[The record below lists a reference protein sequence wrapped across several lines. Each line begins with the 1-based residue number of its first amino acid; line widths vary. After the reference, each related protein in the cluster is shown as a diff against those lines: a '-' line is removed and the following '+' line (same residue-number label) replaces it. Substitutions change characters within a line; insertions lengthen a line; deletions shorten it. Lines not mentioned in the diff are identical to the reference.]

1 MRGERATKSAAT
13 AGAALAAALLAALA
27 LVQTSSRRGAGPTPV
42 LYTVASAH
50 LDSQWRWTYP
60 ATISEYLPRTVRL
73 NLGLIRRFPRYVF
86 NFGGANRYLMLAEHY
101 PELLAEVRR
110 QVAAGRWF
118 PSGALFEECDANI
131 AAPESVIRQILY
143 GGRVFRSLLGRSSAE
158 LMLPDSFGFPASLP
172 SVMAHCGLRGFS
184 TQKLTWGS
192 SAPAG
197 GPGSPQGTPPGIP
210 FNVGFWEGVDGRG
223 VVAALNPGPYDGRV
237 WYDLS
242 RSPGAAGYSERA
254 LARMVDW
261 PRRIARNGAGS
272 GLFADY
278 MYHGAGDRGGAPPP
292 ATLALQEAIVARGR
306 ARLPLPPRRLGL
318 QVGDALPAGGAVA
331 AVGRGPVRVLPA
343 SAERMFLDIDAR
355 QAARLPRYRGEMQLR
370 EHSAGVLTSQGYVKR
385 WNRRDEVM
393 ADAAERAS
401 LAGEWLGGLD
411 YPRRELADAW
421 ALVLAAQ
428 FHDILAGTCLPEAYE
443 YSWNDQL
450 LALNRFRSILAGS
463 AGAVAAALD
472 TRTAGVPV
480 VVFNPL
486 ETERE
491 DLVEAESPFA
501 GGAPPAVR
509 VFDPDGREVPAQRN
523 DDGRIVFLARVP
535 AVGFAVY
542 DLRAAAAAAAAPA
555 SAGALKAG
563 DGMLENEF
571 YRVRL
576 DRNGDVASIY
586 AKELGRELLAAPLR
600 LEIKTDAPRAF
611 PAWNMEWRDQA
622 RRPRHLVSAPARVRV
637 RERGPAR
644 VALEIERR
652 GEGSRFVQAVRLAA
666 GEGGRRLEFVD
677 AVDWRTAGAHLKA
690 VFPLTA
696 RNRLADYN
704 LDVGVVRRPVDG
716 PHMFEMAAQRWFDL
730 SDAGGAFGV
739 TVLSGC
745 KYGSDRPEEGTLRLT
760 LLRTPAAAGIH
771 AQEATQDWGRHE
783 FAYALAAHAGDWRR
797 GGSDRQAVRL
807 DQPLLPFRSPRHG
820 GFLGRRFSFLRLSH
834 PAARVL
840 ALKKAEAGGE
850 VIVRLVE
857 SWGRGAPGVRL
868 GFAAPVLAVRE
879 VDGQERP
886 LAGSGARLE
895 RGELVVDL
903 GPFQLRTFAVTLAPP
918 QRTVGRPAQETL
930 SLAPDVRIV
939 SRGGEAAAGGFD
951 LRGRCV
957 PAELL
962 PAAVGFQ
969 GVTFRLSAADDPA
982 GQAVACRGQEIALPA
997 GRYAA
1002 LLVLAA
1008 GVGDRRAVFRVDGRP
1023 RELPVQDWQGFIGQ
1037 WDRRLWKR
1045 DASSPPACVGLEAG
1059 FVKAAPVAWFARHR
1073 HAADGRDE
1081 PYAYAYA
1088 FAYSI
1093 PLPGRARALRLPDD
1107 PRVRV
1112 LAVTA
1117 VGEERAL
1124 FPLWPAA
1131 DGLRPGRP

>member
-1 MRGERATKSAAT
+1 MSSERTTKKAA
-13 AGAALAAALLAALA
+13 AVGAALGATLLAVLA
-27 LVQTSSRRGAGPTPV
+27 LVQSSSRHGAGPAPV
-42 LYTVASAH
+42 LYAVASAH
-50 LDSQWRWTYP
+50 LDSQWLWTYP

-73 NLGLIRRFPRYVF
+73 NLGLIRRYPHYVF
-86 NFGGANRYLMLAEHY
+86 NFGGANRYLMLAEYY
-101 PELLAEVRR
+101 PELLAAVRR
-110 QVAAGRWF
+110 QVAAGSWF
-118 PSGALFEECDANI
+118 PSGALFEECDANL
-131 AAPESVIRQILY
+131 AAPESVIRQVLY
-143 GGRVFRSLLGRSSAE
+143 GGRAFRSLLGRSSAE

-172 SVMAHCGLRGFS
+172 TVIAHCGLRGFS

-242 RSPGAAGYSERA
+242 RSPRAAGYPARA
-254 LARMVDW
+254 TARMVDW

-278 MYHGAGDRGGAPPP
+278 MYHGAGDRGGAPLL
-292 ATLALQEAIVARGR
+292 ASLALLEAIVARR
-306 ARLPLPPRRLGL
+306 SARLPPPPRRLGL
-318 QVGDALPAGGAVA
+318 EAGAALPAGGAAA

-385 WNRRDEVM
+385 WNRRAEVM

-428 FHDILAGTCLPEAYE
+428 FHDILAGTCRPEAYA

-450 LALNRFRSILAGS
+450 LALNRFRSVLAGA

-491 DLVEAESPFA
+491 DLVEAEAPFA

-542 DLRAAAAAAAAPA
+542 DLRAAAAAPA
-555 SAGALKAG
+555 VAGELKAG
-563 DGMLENEF
+563 DGMLENAF

-576 DRNGDVASIY
+576 DRAGDVASIY

-611 PAWNMEWRDQA
+611 PAWNMEWRDQS
-622 RRPRHLVSAPARVRV
+622 RPPRHLVSAPARVRV

-644 VALEIERR
+644 VALEIERF

-666 GEGGRRLEFVD
+666 GEAGRRLEF
-677 AVDWRTAGAHLKA
+677 AATVDWRTGAAHLKA
-690 VFPLTA
+690 VFPLAA

-716 PHMFEMAAQRWFDL
+716 PGMFEMAAQRWFDL

-739 TVLSGC
+739 TVLSDC
-745 KYGSDRPEEGTLRLT
+745 KYGSDRPDERTLRLT
-760 LLRTPAAAGIH
+760 LLRTPAASGIH
-771 AQEATQDWGRHE
+771 AHEATQDWGRHE
-783 FAYALAAHAGDWRR
+783 FAYGLAAHAGDWRR
-797 GGSDRQAVRL
+797 GGGDRQAYRL
-807 DQPLLPFRSPRHG
+807 NQPLLPFRSMRHG

-834 PAARVL
+834 PGARVL
-840 ALKKAEAGGE
+840 ALKKAEEGRE
-850 VIVRLVE
+850 TIVRLVE

-868 GFAAPVLAVRE
+868 KFAAPVLAVRE

-886 LAGSGARLE
+886 LAGGGARLE
-895 RGELVVDL
+895 RGELVTDL

-918 QRTVGRPAQETL
+918 TRAVGRPEQEPL
-930 SLAPDVRIV
+930 PLAPDLRIV
-939 SRGGEAAAGGFD
+939 SRDNEVAAGGFD
-951 LRGRCV
+951 GRGRSL
-957 PAELL
+957 PAELF
-962 PAAVGFQ
+962 PAAVEFQ
-969 GVTFRLSAADDPA
+969 GVSFRLRAAGDPA
-982 GQAVACRGQEIALPA
+982 GQALACRGQEIALPA
-997 GRYAA
+997 GRFAR

-1008 GVGDRRAVFRVDGRP
+1008 ADGDRRVVFRVDGRP
-1023 RELPVQDWQGFIGQ
+1023 IELPVQDWQGFIGQ

-1045 DASSPPACVGLEAG
+1045 DASAPSACAGLEPG
-1059 FVKAAPVAWFARHR
+1059 FVKPAPVAWFARHR
-1073 HAADGRDE
+1073 HAAGGGNE

-1088 FAYSI
+1088 FAYAI
-1093 PLPGRARALRLPDD
+1093 DLPGRARILRLGDD

-1117 VGEERAL
+1117 VGEDRAL
-1124 FPLWPAA
+1124 LPLWPAA
-1131 DGLRPGRP
+1131 DGLPPGRP

>member
-1 MRGERATKSAAT
+1 MNSKRATKWAAV

-27 LVQTSSRRGAGPTPV
+27 LVQSSSRHGAGPTPV
-42 LYTVASAH
+42 LYAVASAH
-50 LDSQWRWTYP
+50 LDSQWLWSYP
-60 ATISEYLPRTVRL
+60 ATISGYLPRTVRL
-73 NLGLIRRFPRYVF
+73 NLGLIRRYPRHVF
-86 NFGGANRYLMLAEHY
+86 NFGGANRYLMLAEYH

-118 PSGALFEECDANI
+118 PSGALFEECDVNL
-131 AAPESVIRQILY
+131 AAPESVIRQVLY

-158 LMLPDSFGFPASLP
+158 LMLPDDFGFPASLP
-172 SVMAHCGLRGFS
+172 TVIAHCGLRGFS

-210 FNVGFWEGVDGRG
+210 FNVGVWEGMDGRG
-223 VVAALNPGPYDGRV
+223 VVAALNPGPYDGRI

-242 RSPGAAGYSERA
+242 RSPRAAGYSVRA
-254 LARMVDW
+254 MARMVDW

-278 MYHGAGDRGGAPPP
+278 MYHGAGDRGGAPLP
-292 ATLALQEAIVARGR
+292 ASLALQEAIVGKRS
-306 ARLPLPPRRLGL
+306 ARLPPPPRRLGL
-318 QVGDALPAGGAVA
+318 AAREALPAGGAVA

-401 LAGEWLGGLD
+401 LAGEWLGGMD

-428 FHDILAGTCLPEAYE
+428 FHDILAGTCRPEAYG

-450 LALNRFRSILAGS
+450 LALNRFRSLLAGA

-486 ETERE
+486 EVERE
-491 DLVEAESPFA
+491 DLVEAEAPFA
-501 GGAPPAVR
+501 GGPPPAVR

-542 DLRAAAAAAAAPA
+542 DLREAAAAAAAPA
-555 SAGALKAG
+555 AAGALKAG
-563 DGMLENEF
+563 DGTLENEF

-576 DRNGDVASIY
+576 DRAGDVASIY
-586 AKELGRELLAAPLR
+586 AKDLGRELLAAPLR

-611 PAWNMEWRDQA
+611 PAWNMEWQDQS
-622 RRPRHLVSAPARVRV
+622 RPPRHLVSAPARVQV
-637 RERGPAR
+637 SERGPAR

-666 GEGGRRLEFVD
+666 GEAGRRLEFAD
-677 AVDWRTAGAHLKA
+677 TVDWRTAGAHLKT
-690 VFPLTA
+690 VFPLAA

-704 LDVGVVRRPVDG
+704 LDVGVVCRPIDG
-716 PHMFEMAAQRWFDL
+716 PGMFEMAAQRWFDL
-730 SDAGGAFGV
+730 SDADGAFGV
-739 TVLSGC
+739 TVLSDC
-745 KYGSDRPEEGTLRLT
+745 KYGSDRPDERTLRLT

-771 AQEATQDWGRHE
+771 AHQATQDWGRHE

-797 GGSDRQAVRL
+797 GGSDRQAYRL
-807 DQPLLPFRSPRHG
+807 NQPLLPFRSGRHE
-820 GFLGRRFSFLRLSH
+820 GFLGRRFSFLSLRH
-834 PAARVL
+834 PGARVL
-840 ALKKAEAGGE
+840 ALKKAEDSDE
-850 VIVRLVE
+850 IIVRIVE
-857 SWGRGAPGVRL
+857 SWGRKAPGVRL
-868 GFAAPVLAVRE
+868 GFAAPVRRVRE

-886 LAGSGARLE
+886 LAGGGARLE
-895 RGELVVDL
+895 RGVLVADL
-903 GPFQLRTFAVTLAPP
+903 GPYQLRTFAVTLAPP
-918 QRTVGRPAQETL
+918 ARTVGRPPQQPL

-939 SRGGEAAAGGFD
+939 GRNNEAAAGGFD
-951 LRGRCV
+951 GRGRSV
-957 PAELL
+957 PAELF
-962 PAAVGFQ
+962 PATVEFQ
-969 GVTFRLSAADDPA
+969 GVTFRLRAADDPA

-1002 LLVLAA
+1002 LRVLAA
-1008 GVGDRRAVFRVDGRP
+1008 AVGDRRAVFRVDGRP
-1023 RELPVQDWQGFIGQ
+1023 CELPVQDWQGFIGQ
-1037 WDRRLWKR
+1037 WDRPLRKL
-1045 DASSPPACVGLEAG
+1045 DASAPPAGAELEPG
-1059 FVKAAPVAWFARHR
+1059 FIKPAAVAWFARHR

-1088 FAYSI
+1088 FAYAI
-1093 PLPGRARALRLPDD
+1093 ELPGRARVLRLSGD

-1117 VGEERAL
+1117 VGEDRAL
-1124 FPLWPAA
+1124 LPLWPAA
-1131 DGLRPGRP
+1131 DGLPPVRP

>member
-1 MRGERATKSAAT
+1 MSSERATKKAAV

-27 LVQTSSRRGAGPTPV
+27 LVQSSSRHHAGPAPV

-50 LDSQWRWTYP
+50 LDSQWRWAYP

-73 NLGLIRRFPRYVF
+73 NLGLIRRYPRYVF
-86 NFGGANRYLMLAEHY
+86 NFGGANRYRLLAEYH

-118 PSGALFEECDANI
+118 PSGALFEECDVNL
-131 AAPESVIRQILY
+131 AAPESVIRQVLY

-158 LMLPDSFGFPASLP
+158 LMLPDDFGFPASLP
-172 SVMAHCGLRGFS
+172 TVIAHCGLRGFS

-192 SAPAG
+192 SAAAG
-197 GPGSPQGTPPGIP
+197 GPGSPQDTPPGIP

-223 VVAALNPGPYDGRV
+223 VVAALNPGPYDGRI

-242 RSPGAAGYSERA
+242 RSPRAAGYSARA
-254 LARMVDW
+254 AARMVDW
-261 PRRIARNGAGS
+261 PRRIARNGSGS
-272 GLFADY
+272 GLFADF

-292 ATLALQEAIVARGR
+292 ASLALLEAIVGKRS

-318 QVGDALPAGGAVA
+318 EAGEALPAGAAVA
-331 AVGRGPVRVLPA
+331 AVGGGPVRVLPA

-385 WNRRDEVM
+385 WNRRNEAM
-393 ADAAERAS
+393 ADAAERAA

-421 ALVLAAQ
+421 ALALAAQ
-428 FHDILAGTCLPEAYE
+428 SHDILAGTCLPEAYE

-450 LALNRFRSILAGS
+450 LALNRFRSLLAGG
-463 AGAVAAALD
+463 AAAVAAALD

-491 DLVEAESPFA
+491 DLVEADAPF
-501 GGAPPAVR
+501 GDRAPPAVR

-523 DDGRIVFLARVP
+523 DDGRVVFLARVP
-535 AVGFAVY
+535 AVGFAVF
-542 DLRAAAAAAAAPA
+542 DLRPAAAPA
-555 SAGALKAG
+555 GAGTLRAEPGAL
-563 DGMLENEF
+563 ENGF

-576 DRNGDVASIY
+576 DGNGDVASVF

-622 RRPRHLVSAPARVRV
+622 RPPRHLVSAPARVRL

-652 GEGSRFVQAVRLAA
+652 GEGSRFVQTVRLAA
-666 GEGGRRLEFVD
+666 GEAGRRLEFAD
-677 AVDWRTAGAHLKA
+677 AVDWRTAAAHLKA

-696 RNRLADYN
+696 GNRLADYN
-704 LDVGVVRRPVDG
+704 LDVGVVRRPVNG
-716 PHMFEMAAQRWFDL
+716 PGMFEMAAQRWFDL

-739 TVLSGC
+739 TVLSGS
-745 KYGSDRPEEGTLRLT
+745 KYGSDRPDEHTLRLT

-771 AQEATQDWGRHE
+771 AHEATQDWGRHE

-797 GGSDRQAVRL
+797 GGSDRQAYRL
-807 DQPLLPFRSPRHG
+807 DQPLLPFRARRHA
-820 GFLGRRFSFLRLSH
+820 GFLGRRFSFMRLSH
-834 PAARVL
+834 PGVRVL
-840 ALKKAEAGGE
+840 ALKKAEEGQE
-850 VIVRLVE
+850 IIVRLVE
-857 SWGRGAPGVRL
+857 SWGRGAAGARL
-868 GFAAPVLAVRE
+868 AFAAPLLAARE

-903 GPFQLRTFAVTLAPP
+903 PPFGLRAFAVTLAPP
-918 QRTVGRPAQETL
+918 PRAVGRPPQKPLPLPAD
-930 SLAPDVRIV
+930 ARIV
-939 SRGGEAAAGGFD
+939 SRNGEANAGGFD
-951 LRGRCV
+951 GLGRSV

-962 PAAVGFQ
+962 PAAVEFQ
-969 GVTFRLSAADDPA
+969 GVTFRLRAAGDPA

-997 GRYAA
+997 GDHAS

-1008 GVGDRRAVFRVDGRP
+1008 AVGDRRAVFRVDGRP
-1023 RELPVQDWQGFIGQ
+1023 SELRVQDWGGFIGQ
-1037 WDRRLWKR
+1037 WERRVWTP
-1045 DASSPPACVGLEAG
+1045 DNSAQPARAGLEPG
-1059 FVKAAPVAWFARHR
+1059 FVKPAPVAWFATHR
-1073 HAADGRDE
+1073 HAAGGGDE

-1088 FAYSI
+1088 FAFAI
-1093 PLPGRARALRLPDD
+1093 DLPGRARTLRLPDD

-1117 VGEERAL
+1117 VGEDRAL
-1124 FPLWPAA
+1124 LPLWPAA
-1131 DGLRPGRP
+1131 DGLPPGRP